1 MPQSRFDNYRRS
13 YAIEL
18 KKVPQEGFHFNAWWS
33 LLISWKLKNDL
44 KTHQNFSGLAEKDDA
59 QIFDG
64 KTDKECTKSY
74 IVRQTTKDE
83 IIQMYKD
90 LVIDNKKH
98 LLIAIEGTS
107 LIS

>member
-1 MPQSRFDNYRRS
+1 M
-13 YAIEL
+13 
-18 KKVPQEGFHFNAWWS
+18 VHEGLVVIVRNKQFENHF
-33 LLISWKLKNDL
+33 K
-44 KTHQNFSGLAEKDDA
+44 NFSGLAEKDDA

-90 LVIDNKKH
+90 LVINNKKH
-98 LLIAIEGTS
+98 LLIAIEGMS
-107 LIS
+107 YIDMHVVGKSSWKDRYVGK

>member
-1 MPQSRFDNYRRS
+1 M
-13 YAIEL
+13 
-18 KKVPQEGFHFNAWWS
+18 
-33 LLISWKLKNDL
+33 

-90 LVIDNKKH
+90 LVTHNKKH

-107 LIS
+107 LISQLVLSLENRKLTLDSGRGLVKMGDLTSLSKKF